1 MNNGGGCRVW
11 KKGCD
16 LQRAQGSGPHA
27 QLSGFREGRVDV
39 CRLPLLII
47 LLLIS
52 LTMTSNPV
60 QTLSLLQ
67 MPDQTGKPCWWL
79 ALVSSTAQLQQA
91 RHMHIVS

>member
-1 MNNGGGCRVW
+1 M
-11 KKGCD
+11 D
-16 LQRAQGSGPHA
+16 L
-27 QLSGFREGRVDV
+27 

-79 ALVSSTAQLQQA
+79 VLLPLAAQLQQA
-91 RHMHIVS
+91 RHMHSRLVRLSGCVVTC